1 MKFIFKLST
10 VALVLLLPAQFTGAE
25 DWTRFHQDLGHTGE
39 TSDVIENPGDF
50 KVN

>member
-1 MKFIFKLST
+1 
-10 VALVLLLPAQFTGAE
+10 LLLFAQFTGAE
-25 DWTRFHQDLGHTGE
+25 DWTMFRYDLGHTGE